1 MGEELAFV
9 FGAPLAPAGPFPSH
23 NYTVQEK
30 LLSEAVMA
38 YWTNFAKTGW
48 VVSLVRS
55 ELRSAFGQGLRLPYG
70 ICGCGRG
77 RLGDGEYGH
86 QHEDS
91 QLCMQMRWL
100 VMAMPMRV
108 LGQQPGWARF
118 AICNARTGKWIEF
131 LLPLLLLFR
140 YNNNK
145 GNYKN
150 SHKQS
155 NNHGINANIISL
167 NVARRG
173 VERRKQREYENH
185 NRKLKSAIVSRHYG
199 MHIAPSSLPS
209 ILARRPWD
217 LIIKCSKKRV
227 QQTFRKYSHSK
238 QRLIQG

>member
-1 MGEELAFV
+1 MKFLSHISQLPHSIMGEELAFV

-48 VVSLVRS
+48 VVSLERS
-55 ELRSAFGQGLRLPYG
+55 ELRSAFGQGLRMPYG
-70 ICGCGRG
+70 IWGSGRERAG
-77 RLGDGEYGH
+77 RWYGH

-100 VMAMPMRV
+100 VMPMPMRV
-108 LGQQPGWARF
+108 LWQPGWARF

-140 YNNNK
+140 YKNNK
-145 GNYKN
+145 SNYKN

-167 NVARRG
+167 NVARRE
-173 VERRKQREYENH
+173 VKRRSAKGIW
-185 NRKLKSAIVSRHYG
+185 KSQPKAEVSHR
-199 MHIAPSSLPS
+199 
-209 ILARRPWD
+209 
-217 LIIKCSKKRV
+217 
-227 QQTFRKYSHSK
+227 
-238 QRLIQG
+238 